1 MSPLFWEATRPPTT
15 AISAAIAPPI
25 TTTSGCADDGDD
37 GEAARSASGTLVGK
51 APGGR
56 AMSGAGITNARAM
69 PGRKRYSERYLA
81 RAQPG
86 RGPASPSAPRP
97 LRLPRVES
105 QRQEAAPGPHPRAS
119 SRPGGAQAP
128 GYAWAQSRAVQ
139 VRLPAVQRRW
149 RPQRRPAPLRSSS
162 IAFFP

>member
-69 PGRKRYSERYLA
+69 PGRKRCTERYLA

-97 LRLPRVES
+97 LRLPAVES
-105 QRQEAAPGPHPRAS
+105 QRQVADTHTHTHTHT
-119 SRPGGAQAP
+119 
-128 GYAWAQSRAVQ
+128 
-139 VRLPAVQRRW
+139 
-149 RPQRRPAPLRSSS
+149 PAPAHDSVLAVSPER
-162 IAFFP
+162 ATGECGPDEGELMDEADARAPLPDAR